1 MLKVEILILFL
12 MLTIFVLQKPL
23 ALSYSNETQIKHIK
37 WNSDRNQKSFIGSLI
52 DHSNEKELKPP
63 FYVVPLEPENEN
75 TFKKF
80 INVNLETGLIYTN
93 QILKINQVFSF
104 SALSISTGQVI
115 IIKIHVVKNENSG
128 HSSTTKASI
137 EISNSFSFTKSTHS
151 IKKSNDASTY
161 SDQIKTYQ
169 TSTSVKKSNQKDNE
183 CPILNRKI
191 IGFFNL
197 LNTDS
202 YKCILVDSK
211 YNYSKK
217 AGEIKYPLVDD
228 GTGVIFFR
236 CEQKPSVVQLF
247 YSTISANMYETI
259 ISLNLNIEN
268 YDIFV
273 NKNRSEKV
281 NVKNSTQKFKQLFIS
296 LKCRFNTNNTFI
308 HLKLLD
314 NEGFLVIS
322 RGFNLLAIFVLN
334 KNNESCFKHEYASEK
349 SSNRIKSFDSYPIVL
364 SAVNL
369 TNFSEKNAKN
379 IVSGLH
385 DNIKLVST
393 SLLVVVFMLSFGIIM
408 VFFFHKKRAQNNNIF
423 EVRSLFMESNSS
435 KKELNIENKV
445 NLKDSNFNVCTNTF
459 GTRSSV
465 ISQNADF
472 LTIRSKQSLKDEY
485 FSEELKVNDAE
496 DIKLNREAES
506 KNKFFAFSHG
516 YLNEMGI
523 NMMENLLN
531 IAVNNKIMN
540 QKSCNE
546 SLNSIKSKPS
556 VENNLNYQQGT
567 EIITKNDRIV
577 YMDVE
582 FYKWCKLLD
591 WKLNFVD
598 MSDVFEDLVKL

>member
-12 MLTIFVLQKPL
+12 ILNIFVLQESL
-23 ALSYSNETQIKHIK
+23 ASVFYSNETQIKHIR
-37 WNSDRNQKSFIGSLI
+37 WNSDHSQKSFIGSLI

-80 INVNLETGLIYTN
+80 INVNMETGLIYTN
-93 QILKINQVFSF
+93 LILKKNQVFSF

-115 IIKIHVVKNENSG
+115 IIKIHVVQNENSG
-128 HSSTTKASI
+128 NSSTTKASI

-151 IKKSNDASTY
+151 IKKSNHASIY
-161 SDQIKTYQ
+161 PDQIKKYQ
-169 TSTSVKKSNQKDNE
+169 ASTSVIKSNQKEDQ
-183 CPILNRKI
+183 CPIINRKI
-191 IGFFNL
+191 LGFFNL
-197 LNTDS
+197 LKTGS

-217 AGEIKYPLVDD
+217 TNEIKYQLVDD

-236 CEQKPSVVQLF
+236 CEQKQSIVQLF
-247 YSTISANMYETI
+247 YSTISANTYQTI
-259 ISLNLNIEN
+259 INLNLNIEN
-268 YDIFV
+268 YNIFV
-273 NKNRSEKV
+273 NENRSEKV

-322 RGFNLLAIFVLN
+322 RGYNILAIFVLN
-334 KNNESCFKHEYASEK
+334 KNNESCFEHEFEREK
-349 SSNRIKSFDSYPIVL
+349 SSNRIKSFDSYPIVV
-364 SAVNL
+364 SAVNF
-369 TNFSEKNAKN
+369 TEKNSKN

-385 DNIKLVST
+385 DNIKLFST
-393 SLLVVVFMLSFGIIM
+393 LLLVVLFMLTFGIIL
-408 VFFFHKKRAQNNNIF
+408 VFLFYKKRAKNNNTF

-435 KKELNIENKV
+435 KKELNIEKKR
-445 NLKDSNFNVCTNTF
+445 NLKDSNFNVSTNTF

-465 ISQNADF
+465 ISQNADS

-485 FSEELKVNDAE
+485 FSEELKVNDE
-496 DIKLNREAES
+496 EVIKLNLEAES
-506 KNKFFAFSHG
+506 KNKFFEFSHG
-516 YLNEMGI
+516 YLNEMVI
-523 NMMENLLN
+523 NMMEKLLN

-556 VENNLNYQQGT
+556 VENNLNYQLGT

-598 MSDVFEDLVKL
+598 MSDVFEDLIKL